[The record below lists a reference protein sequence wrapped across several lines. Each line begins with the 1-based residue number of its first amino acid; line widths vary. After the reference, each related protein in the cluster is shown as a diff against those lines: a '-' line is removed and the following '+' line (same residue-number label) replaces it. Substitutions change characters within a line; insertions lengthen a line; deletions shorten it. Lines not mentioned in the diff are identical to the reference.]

1 MLRIGL
7 TGGIGSGKSTI
18 SDIFHSVYNIPI
30 IDADEISRV
39 LLEPTHHAFQEVV
52 ELFGEDVLLES
63 GEINRKWLREK
74 IFNHSELR
82 EQLEHIIHP
91 KIRDEILQQVT
102 NADASYVLIVIPLLV
117 ESNMQTVV
125 DRILVVDT
133 SSDNQ
138 MQRVMSRDDCNAEHV
153 QNIIASQIDPN
164 KRLEI
169 ADDII
174 TNNGN
179 IQDLHTQVEHLHQKY
194 LDLSN

>member
-7 TGGIGSGKSTI
+7 TGGIGSGKSTV

-30 IDADEISRV
+30 IDADEISRL
-39 LLEPTHHAFQEVV
+39 LLEPTQHAFQEVV

-82 EQLEHIIHP
+82 KQLEHIIHP
-91 KIRDEILQQVT
+91 KIREEILQQAT
-102 NADASYVLIVIPLLV
+102 NADANYVLIVIPLLV

-133 SSDNQ
+133 SSDIQ

-179 IQDLHTQVEHLHQKY
+179 IQDLHTQVELLHQKY

>member
-1 MLRIGL
+1 MLRVGF

-18 SDIFHSVYNIPI
+18 SDIFQSSYNIPI
-30 IDADEISRV
+30 IDADEISRM
-39 LLEPTHHAFQEVV
+39 LLTPNQEAYQEVL
-52 ELFGEDVLLES
+52 ELFGDDVILDN

-74 IFNHSELR
+74 IFVQANLR

-91 KIRDEILQQVT
+91 RVRNEISQQVT
-102 NADASYVLIVIPLLV
+102 QVKANYCLIVIPLLV

-133 SSDNQ
+133 SKDNQ
-138 MQRVMSRDDCNAEHV
+138 IQRVISRDNVEPEQV
-153 QNIIASQIDPN
+153 YKIIESQIDPS

-179 IQDLHTQVEHLHQKY
+179 IQDLHSQVEYLHQKY

>member
-1 MLRIGL
+1 MLRVGF

-18 SDIFHSVYNIPI
+18 SDIFQSSYNIPI
-30 IDADEISRV
+30 IDADEISRMLLTPNQKAYKEV
-39 LLEPTHHAFQEVV
+39 LG
-52 ELFGEDVLLES
+52 LFGEDVILDN

-74 IFNHSELR
+74 IFVQANLR
-82 EQLEHIIHP
+82 EQLEQIIHP
-91 KIRDEILQQVT
+91 KVRNEISQQV
-102 NADASYVLIVIPLLV
+102 NQVKANYCLIVIPLLV

-133 SSDNQ
+133 SKENQ
-138 MQRVMSRDDCNAEHV
+138 IQRVISRDNVEPEQVH
-153 QNIIASQIDPN
+153 NIIASQIDPS
-164 KRLEI
+164 KRLEL

-179 IQDLHTQVEHLHQKY
+179 IQDLHSQVESLHQKY

>member
-1 MLRIGL
+1 MLRVGF

-18 SDIFHSVYNIPI
+18 SDIFQSSYNIPI
-30 IDADEISRV
+30 IDADEISRM
-39 LLEPTHHAFQEVV
+39 LLTPNQEAYQEVL
-52 ELFGEDVLLES
+52 ELFGDDVILDN

-74 IFNHSELR
+74 IFVQANLR

-91 KIRDEILQQVT
+91 RVRNEISQQVSQV
-102 NADASYVLIVIPLLV
+102 NANYCLIVIPLLV

-133 SSDNQ
+133 SKDNQ
-138 MQRVMSRDDCNAEHV
+138 IQRVISRDNVEPEQV
-153 QNIIASQIDPN
+153 YKIIESQIDPS

-179 IQDLHTQVEHLHQKY
+179 IQDLHSQVEYLHQKY

>member
-1 MLRIGL
+1 MLRVGF

-18 SDIFHSVYNIPI
+18 SDIFQSSYNIPI
-30 IDADEISRV
+30 IDADEISRM
-39 LLEPTHHAFQEVV
+39 LLTPNQEAYQEVL
-52 ELFGEDVLLES
+52 ELFGDDVILDN

-74 IFNHSELR
+74 IFVQANLR

-91 KIRDEILQQVT
+91 RVRNEISQQV
-102 NADASYVLIVIPLLV
+102 NQVKANYCLIVIPLLV

-133 SSDNQ
+133 SKDNQ
-138 MQRVMSRDDCNAEHV
+138 IQRVISRDNVEPEQV
-153 QNIIASQIDPN
+153 YKIIESQIDPS

-179 IQDLHTQVEHLHQKY
+179 IQDLHSQVEYLHQKY

>member
-30 IDADEISRV
+30 IDADEISRL

-63 GEINRKWLREK
+63 GEINRKWLRER
-74 IFNHSELR
+74 IFNHAELR
-82 EQLEHIIHP
+82 KQLEHIIHP

-102 NADASYVLIVIPLLV
+102 NADANYVLIVIPLLV

>member
-30 IDADEISRV
+30 IDADDISRL
-39 LLEPTHHAFQEVV
+39 LLEPNQLAFQEVV
-52 ELFGEDVLLES
+52 ELFGEDVLLDS

-74 IFNHSELR
+74 IFNHSGMR
-82 EQLEHIIHP
+82 KQLEHIIHP
-91 KIRDEILQQVT
+91 KIRDEILLQVA
-102 NADASYVLIVIPLLV
+102 NANASYVLIVIPLLV

-138 MQRVMSRDDCNAEHV
+138 TQRVMSRDDCNAEHV

-179 IQDLHTQVEHLHQKY
+179 IQDLHTQVEYLHQKY

>member
-1 MLRIGL
+1 MLRVGF

-18 SDIFHSVYNIPI
+18 SDIFQSSYNIPI
-30 IDADEISRV
+30 IDADEISRMLLTPNQKAYKEV
-39 LLEPTHHAFQEVV
+39 LG
-52 ELFGEDVLLES
+52 LFGEDVILDN

-74 IFNHSELR
+74 IFVQADLR
-82 EQLEHIIHP
+82 EQLENIIHP
-91 KIRDEILQQVT
+91 KVRNEILQQV
-102 NADASYVLIVIPLLV
+102 NQVKASYCLIVIPLLV

-133 SSDNQ
+133 SKENQ
-138 MQRVMSRDDCNAEHV
+138 IQRVISRDNVEPEQVH
-153 QNIIASQIDPN
+153 NIIASQIDPS
-164 KRLEI
+164 KRLEL

-179 IQDLHTQVEHLHQKY
+179 IQDLHSQVESLHQKY